1 MTAFLRSFKKMLEV
15 VFISEKF
22 VLLGFFPL
30 HKKISFLRISS
41 ANMTKLPVFYALV
54 LFMKKSLTGNFIF
67 YTLFVEIIQL
77 SNIKPWNY
85 LSTRHDSKL
94 RFVNLVQLLLP

>member
-15 VFISEKF
+15 VFIFEKF

-67 YTLFVEIIQL
+67 CAMML
-77 SNIKPWNY
+77 
-85 LSTRHDSKL
+85 DSI
-94 RFVNLVQLLLP
+94 NDSYYH

>member
-15 VFISEKF
+15 VFIFEKF

-54 LFMKKSLTGNFIF
+54 IF
-67 YTLFVEIIQL
+67 YEEIL
-77 SNIKPWNY
+77 
-85 LSTRHDSKL
+85 DGKL
-94 RFVNLVQLLLP
+94 HFLCTFR